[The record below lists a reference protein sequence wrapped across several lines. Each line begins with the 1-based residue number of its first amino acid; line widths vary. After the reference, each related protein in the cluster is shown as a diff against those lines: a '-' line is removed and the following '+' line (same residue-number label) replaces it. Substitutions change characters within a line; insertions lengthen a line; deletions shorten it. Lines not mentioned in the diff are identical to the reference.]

1 MGTRGWCD
9 VRRNDPDYLKAKEL
23 WAGGMSV
30 KRIAYECGTSVAALT
45 GQMQRHRDDFP
56 IRKRQTMLN
65 DEQRAEVVR
74 MRESGMTYGQIA
86 DVFGVH
92 HNTARNIAHGR

>member
-1 MGTRGWCD
+1 MKRGWCD

-23 WAGGMSV
+23 WVHGMSA

-45 GQMQRHRDDFP
+45 GQMQRHREDFP
-56 IRKRQTMLN
+56 IRKSQTTLT

-74 MRESGMTYGQIA
+74 MHESGMTYRQIA

-92 HNTARNIAHGR
+92 HNTIGKIVHGR

>member
-1 MGTRGWCD
+1 M
-9 VRRNDPDYLKAKEL
+9 RRNDPDYLKAKEL

-45 GQMQRHRDDFP
+45 GQMQRHREDFP
-56 IRKRQTMLN
+56 IRKRQTTLT

-74 MRESGMTYGQIA
+74 MRESGMTYRQIA
-86 DVFGVH
+86 EAIGVH
-92 HNTARNIAHGR
+92 YNTVGRIVHGR

>member
-1 MGTRGWCD
+1 M
-9 VRRNDPDYLKAKEL
+9 RRNDTDYLKAKEL

-30 KRIAYECGTSVAALT
+30 KRIAYACGTSVAVLT
-45 GQMQRHRDDFP
+45 CQMQRHREDFP
-56 IRKRQTMLN
+56 IRKRQTTLT

-74 MRESGMTYGQIA
+74 MRESGMTYRQIA

-92 HNTARNIAHGR
+92 HNTARNIVHGR